1 MKGDN
6 MDILKRS
13 LAPITEQA
21 WHEIEKEAKS
31 VLTNNLSARKFV
43 DVIGPKGFDF
53 TAFGLGRLHV
63 PAEQPYE
70 GVSYGVHQVQPL
82 IEIRVPFELNIW
94 ELDNIVRGAKDIDLT
109 PLTEAAKK
117 AANFEDQVIYH
128 GFEQGNIKG
137 LANSTAYPLVE
148 LSLDGEGI
156 LEGVSKAVLILKDEA
171 IEGPYTMIVGH
182 KVWQTLNVY
191 SSGYPIRKNIE
202 KLIGGPVIY
211 SPVVES
217 NYLVP
222 SDADSLQLIIGQ
234 DFSVGYET
242 NTSRT
247 VRLYIT
253 ESFTFRVL
261 DPRYVLHFGVKG

>member
-1 MKGDN
+1 

-21 WHEIEKEAKS
+21 WEKIEKEAKS

-43 DVIGPKGFDF
+43 DVIGPKGFDY
-53 TAFGLGRLHV
+53 TVVGLGRLHV

-70 GVSYGVHQVQPL
+70 GVSFGIQQTQPL

-94 ELDNIVRGAKDIDLT
+94 ELDNIVRGAKDIDLS
-109 PLTEAAKK
+109 PVTEAAKK

-128 GFEQGNIKG
+128 GFEPGNIDG
-137 LANSTAYPLVE
+137 LAKSSGYSLLE
-148 LSLDGEGI
+148 LGLDAEEFLEGI
-156 LEGVSKAVLILKDEA
+156 SQAVLKLKDEA
-171 IEGPYTMIVGH
+171 IDGPYTMVVGQ

-191 SSGYPIRKNIE
+191 STGYPIRKNVE
-202 KLIGGPVIY
+202 KLLGGPVIY
-211 SPVVES
+211 SPVVD
-217 NYLVP
+217 NCYLVP
-222 SDADSLQLIIGQ
+222 SDADSLQLTIGQ

-242 NTSRT
+242 HTSRT
-247 VRLYIT
+247 VRLFIT

-261 DPRYVLHFGVKG
+261 DPRYVLHFKIKE